1 MELLI
6 PIKHIIFV
14 PIKSFERKQLI
25 VFPVTIHKRDLE
37 AKA

>member
-6 PIKHIIFV
+6 PIKRIIFV
-14 PIKSFERKQLI
+14 PMKSFERKQLI
-25 VFPVTIHKRDLE
+25 VFPVTIHKTDVE